1 MCDQPYPQAVIFD
14 LDGVI
19 TDTAE
24 FHFQAWQ
31 QLAQK
36 LGIEIDRAFNEQ
48 LKGVNRAD
56 SLACILRHGGQEQVW
71 PPEARQQFMTEKNDL
86 YRQLLANLT
95 PADILPGILPL
106 LAAVRAAGCRIG
118 LASVSENAPQVLAS
132 LGLSDRF
139 DFCADARALS
149 HSKPHPEIFLTAC
162 QGLGVDPRQS
172 IGIEDAQAGIT
183 AINANGMYSVGIG
196 ATLTEA
202 DYRLNHTGEL
212 AWPDLLAHW
221 QAAQVCPDTL
231 ITRS

>member
-1 MCDQPYPQAVIFD
+1 MAMKPLPQAVVFD

-24 FHFQAWQ
+24 FHFLAWQ

-36 LGIEIDRAFNEQ
+36 LGIHIDRAFNEQ

-56 SLACILRHGGQEQVW
+56 SLTRILQHGGQADAYSPAQ
-71 PPEARQQFMTEKNDL
+71 RQQFMAEKNDL
-86 YRQLLANLT
+86 YRQLLANLS
-95 PADILPGILPL
+95 PADILPGIVPL
-106 LAAVRAAGCRIG
+106 LAALRDAGCRIG

-132 LGLSDRF
+132 LELSHWF
-139 DFCADARALS
+139 DFCADARALT

-162 QGLGVDPRQS
+162 RGLGVAPAQA
-172 IGIEDAQAGIT
+172 IGIEDAQAGIA
-183 AINANGMYSVGIG
+183 AINASGMFSVGIG
-196 ATLTEA
+196 ATLTGA
-202 DYRLNHTGEL
+202 HYRLNHTGEL

-221 QAAQVCPDTL
+221 QAAQACPTP

>member
-1 MCDQPYPQAVIFD
+1 MAMKPLPQAVVFD

-24 FHFQAWQ
+24 FHFLAWQ

-36 LGIEIDRAFNEQ
+36 LGISIDRAFNEQ

-56 SLACILRHGGQEQVW
+56 SLTRILQRGGQADAYTPAQ
-71 PPEARQQFMTEKNDL
+71 RQQFMTEKNDL
-86 YRQLLANLT
+86 YRELLATLS

-106 LAAVRAAGCRIG
+106 LADLRAAGCRIG

-132 LGLSDRF
+132 LGLCDWF
-139 DFCADARALS
+139 HFCADARALT

-162 QGLGVDPRQS
+162 RGLGVAPDQA

-183 AINANGMYSVGIG
+183 AINASGMYSVGIG
-196 ATLTEA
+196 ASLTGA

-221 QAAQVCPDTL
+221 QAEQACPTP